1 MYDVFRILTRNN
13 AYDVSLR
20 LRCSEG
26 FSVSSYYGSF
36 IKRERID
43 FDLCSIDA
51 DKTIAV
57 ELKCESPANTHRP
70 LSLQFAML
78 YSTPDG

>member
-20 LRCSEG
+20 LWCSEG
-26 FSVSSYYGSF
+26 FGVQAYYGSF
-36 IKRERID
+36 IWWERVD

-57 ELKCESPANTHRP
+57 EVKCE
-70 LSLQFAML
+70 
-78 YSTPDG
+78 G

>member
-1 MYDVFRILTRNN
+1 MMFDVFWILTRNN
-13 AYDVSLR
+13 AYDVSFR

-26 FSVSSYYGSF
+26 YSVVAYYGSF
-36 IKRERID
+36 FRRERVD

-57 ELKCESPANTHRP
+57 EIRSEGQAP
-70 LSLQFAML
+70 L
-78 YSTPDG
+78 